1 MKKNEKVGFARVST
15 SGQANKGL
23 QSQIEFLKAQGCHEI
38 YTEVVSG
45 RTARSKRPELQDML
59 DNLLPGQV
67 VVTKAID
74 RIARNLREL
83 TNIIAEIQNKQ
94 CFIQIVEQNIDTS
107 RQDGISDLLI
117 GILGSISSWELQMQ
131 RNRRNVGIKRCL
143 EDGRAYGRPKKI
155 TDAQE
160 KMLVEGYRSGMSYK
174 QLSESFGI
182 SRQSVWNRIK
192 TLKSTADPA

>member
-1 MKKNEKVGFARVST
+1 MKKNEKVGFARVSH
-15 SGQANKGL
+15 SSQESKGL
-23 QSQIEFLKAQGCHEI
+23 QSQIEFLKGQGCEEI

-45 RTARSKRPELQDML
+45 RTARSKRPELQEML

-107 RQDGISDLLI
+107 RKDGVSELLI

-131 RNRRNVGIKRCL
+131 RNRRNVGIQRCL
-143 EDGRAYGRPKKI
+143 QEGRAYGRPKKI
-155 TDAQE
+155 SPAQE
-160 KMLVEGYRSGMSYK
+160 KMLVEGYRNGLSYK

-182 SRQSVWNRIK
+182 SRQSVWNRVKSIK
-192 TLKSTADPA
+192 

>member
-1 MKKNEKVGFARVST
+1 MKKNEKIGFARVST
-15 SGQANKGL
+15 TGQAQKGL
-23 QSQIEFLKAQGCHEI
+23 QSQIEFLKEQGCDEI

-45 RTARSKRPELQDML
+45 RTTRNKRPELQEML
-59 DNLLPGQV
+59 DNLLPNQV

-83 TNIIAEIQNKQ
+83 TNIIAEIHNKQ
-94 CFIQIVEQNIDTS
+94 CFIQIVEQNINTS
-107 RQDGISDLLI
+107 RKDGVSELLI

-143 EDGRAYGRPKKI
+143 QEGRAYGRPKKI
-155 TDAQE
+155 SEAQE
-160 KMLVEGYRSGMSYK
+160 KMLIEGYRSGMSYK

-182 SRQSVWNRIK
+182 SRQSVWNRVK
-192 TLKSTADPA
+192 TLKTAPCPV